1 MQTILYLI
9 GKTNPYE
16 LNLMVE
22 DFKKRIEKYHRF
34 EILTIP
40 DFKNRRKLSQSLRKQ
55 KEGEVVL
62 KRIKENDYLVL
73 LDEDGKQINS
83 SGYVAHTKSKQD
95 GTIRTLKQIADLI
108 GHDQNTNLK
117 VYARF
122 QTKDLEKTSDLA
134 EIA

>member
-40 DFKNRRKLSQSLRKQ
+40 DLKNRSKLTQSLRKQ
-55 KEGEVVL
+55 KEGE
-62 KRIKENDYLVL
+62 
-73 LDEDGKQINS
+73 
-83 SGYVAHTKSKQD
+83 
-95 GTIRTLKQIADLI
+95 LI
-108 GHDQNTNLK
+108 L
-117 VYARF
+117 
-122 QTKDLEKTSDLA
+122 
-134 EIA
+134 